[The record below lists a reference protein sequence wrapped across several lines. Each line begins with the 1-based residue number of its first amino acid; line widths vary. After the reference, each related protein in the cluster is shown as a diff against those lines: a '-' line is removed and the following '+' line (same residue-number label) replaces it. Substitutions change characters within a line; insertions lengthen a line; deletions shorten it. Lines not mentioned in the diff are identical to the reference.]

1 MSQKKVQKEEE
12 KPSAGPLRKH
22 RSRAEKIDD
31 LKKQISDLRKAE
43 REERQRARNE
53 ILLAVGKAVYEK
65 AGKPKDIEALID
77 FVKSE
82 DFKIEYK

>member
-12 KPSAGPLRKH
+12 KPASGPLRKH
-22 RSRAEKIDD
+22 RSRTEKIDD

-65 AGKPKDIEALID
+65 VGKPKDIDALIE

>member
-22 RSRAEKIDD
+22 ESRAEKIDD
-31 LKKQISDLRKAE
+31 LKKQISELRKAE
-43 REERQRARNE
+43 REERQRARDE
-53 ILLAVGKAVYEK
+53 KLIILAKAVYEK
-65 AGKPKDIEALID
+65 VGKPKDIDALIE

>member
-1 MSQKKVQKEEE
+1 MSQKKEQKTAE
-12 KPSAGPLRKH
+12 KPTAGPLRKH

-31 LKKQISDLRKAE
+31 LKKQISELRKAE
-43 REERQRARNE
+43 REERQKARDE
-53 ILLAVGKAVYEK
+53 KLLAIGKAVYEK

>member
-1 MSQKKVQKEEE
+1 MSQKKEQKTAE
-12 KPSAGPLRKH
+12 KPVAGPLRKH
-22 RSRAEKIDD
+22 RTRTEKIDD

-43 REERQRARNE
+43 REERQRARDE
-53 ILLAVGKAVYEK
+53 KLIILAKAVYEK
-65 AGKPKDIEALID
+65 VGKPKDIDALIE